1 MLRNKK
7 ITVIGAG
14 NMGGALVTGL
24 VNSGQAGEILVV
36 DPDQKRLAEL
46 SKNIGI
52 QTAVEVGDTLKNA
65 DIVLVAVKPQI
76 IDTVLENIRDKANPQ
91 ALFISI
97 AAGVGLA
104 SLTAR
109 LGGEKRIIRVMPNT
123 PALVGAGITALS
135 PGERIQEGDLQVA
148 EALFSSVG
156 RVVRVREEWMD
167 AVTALSGSG
176 PAYVFLIL
184 EALADGG
191 VEEGLPRDIAQELA
205 AYTVLGAARLLIEKK
220 EHPGRLKDQVAS
232 PGGTTIAGL
241 FELEKGGV
249 RSALISAVKSAAA
262 RSKELKKR

>member
-1 MLRNKK
+1 MLKNKR

-24 VNSGQAGEILVV
+24 VSSGNAGDILAV
-36 DPDQKRLAEL
+36 DPDKKRLDEL
-46 SKNIGI
+46 SRSLNIR
-52 QTAVEVGDTLKNA
+52 TATEAGDELRET
-65 DIVLVAVKPQI
+65 DIVLLAVKPQI
-76 IDTVLENIRDKANPQ
+76 IEEVIKNIQGIANPQ

-97 AAGVGLA
+97 AAGIGLDYLA
-104 SLTAR
+104 EH
-109 LGGEKRIIRVMPNT
+109 LGNDRRIIRAMPNT

-135 PGERIQEGDLQVA
+135 PGSQIREEDLKVA

-156 RVVRVREEWMD
+156 EVVRAHEEWMD

-191 VEEGLPRDIAQELA
+191 VHEGLPRDIAQKLA
-205 AYTVLGAARLLIEKK
+205 AHTVLGAARLLIEKK
-220 EHPGRLKDQVAS
+220 EHPGRLKDQVTS

-241 FELEKGGV
+241 LELEKRGL
-249 RSALISAVKSAAA
+249 RSAIMNAVRSAAA
-262 RSKELKKR
+262 RSKELKSK